1 MPTIV
6 AFDGTRSARP
16 DAPESTAT
24 MPTASLASA
33 RRLLDAGHLVG
44 AALLFAA
51 LVAGGAATTASLVS
65 AGVGDSLD
73 GPPIAA
79 PAIESM
85 HRVAMGPEPVG
96 RAD

>member
-1 MPTIV
+1 MH
-6 AFDGTRSARP
+6 
-16 DAPESTAT
+16 
-24 MPTASLASA
+24 TASLASA

-79 PAIESM
+79 PA
-85 HRVAMGPEPVG
+85 PEPMRQAVLTLEPIG
-96 RAD
+96 HAD

>member
-1 MPTIV
+1 MP
-6 AFDGTRSARP
+6 S
-16 DAPESTAT
+16 
-24 MPTASLASA
+24 ASLASA

-79 PAIESM
+79 PGAGPM
-85 HRVAMGPEPVG
+85 RQAAMTLEPIA